1 MRRRDFITS
10 LGGAAAVAGWSRAG
24 RTQQRVPLI
33 GYLDTRQLGWN
44 RETHGLGPGA
54 DALRQGLREHG
65 YVEGQNI
72 AIEYRFAVGNLDLLP
87 GLAAELVRLN
97 VDIIFAS
104 TTPSA
109 RAAQRAT
116 TSIPIVSP
124 NMGDPVADG
133 LVASLARPGGNVTGS
148 TFLGPELVPKRVEL
162 LKEAIPNAR
171 RVALLWH
178 PRAYGEQTMRDML
191 AQAEAA
197 ARSQGLQLQ
206 LLEVHRAGD
215 FDRAFATMAQADAL
229 LIFPSVMLF
238 VERERISKLAEKH
251 RLPTISVARE
261 FVELGGLISYGASI
275 FDLIR
280 QTVRYVD
287 RILKGA
293 KPADL
298 PVEQPTRFELVI
310 NLRTA
315 KALGITIPATLL
327 VLADEVIE

>member
-1 MRRRDFITS
+1 VHDGRQVLRRHMPRRPDPELRRRRFVHDGQ
-10 LGGAAAVAGWSRAG
+10 LRAG
-24 RTQQRVPLI
+24 
-33 GYLDTRQLGWN
+33 G
-44 RETHGLGPGA
+44 
-54 DALRQGLREHG
+54 GLRAHG

-97 VDIIFAS
+97 VDIIFAA

-171 RVALLWH
+171 RVALVWH
-178 PRAYGEQTMRDML
+178 PRAFGEQTMRDML

-206 LLEVHRAGD
+206 LLEVHDAGD
-215 FDRAFATMAQADAL
+215 FDRAFATIAQADAL

-251 RLPTISVARE
+251 HLPTISVARE
-261 FVELGGLISYGASI
+261 FVELGGLISYGANI

-280 QTVRYVD
+280 RATGHVD

-298 PVEQPTRFELVI
+298 PVQQPTTFELVI
-310 NLRTA
+310 NLKTA
-315 KALGITIPATLL
+315 KALGLPIPPPLL
-327 VLADEVIE
+327 ARADDVIE

>member
-10 LGGAAAVAGWSRAG
+10 LGGAAAVACWSRAG
-24 RTQQRVPLI
+24 RAQQRRLPLI
-33 GYLDTRQLGWN
+33 GYLGTGQLGWN
-44 RETHGLGPGA
+44 QQTRGLGPAA

-72 AIEYRFAVGNLDLLP
+72 AIEYRFAVGTDQLP
-87 GLAAELVRLN
+87 SLAAELVRLN
-97 VDIIFAS
+97 VDIIFAVA
-104 TTPSA
+104 TPAA

-116 TSIPIVSP
+116 TSTPIVAP

-171 RVALLWH
+171 RVALVWH
-178 PRAYGEQTMRDML
+178 PRAFGEQTTRDML

-206 LLEVHRAGD
+206 LLEVHGAGD
-215 FDRAFATMAQADAL
+215 FDRAFATIAQADAL

-238 VERERISKLAEKH
+238 VERERISKLAERH

-261 FVELGGLISYGASI
+261 YVEVGGLISYGASI
-275 FDLIR
+275 YDPIR
-280 QTVRYVD
+280 RAAGYVD

-310 NLRTA
+310 NLKTA
-315 KALGITIPATLL
+315 KTLGITIPAPLL
-327 VLADEVIE
+327 ARADEVIE

>member
-1 MRRRDFITS
+1 MRRREFITS
-10 LGGAAAVAGWSRAG
+10 VGGAAAAACWLRAASA
-24 RTQQRVPLI
+24 QQRRLPLL
-33 GYLDTRQLGWN
+33 GYLDTRHLGWSQ
-44 RETHGLGPGA
+44 ETHGLGRGA

-97 VDIIFAS
+97 VDIIFAA

-171 RVALLWH
+171 RVALVWH
-178 PRAYGEQTMRDML
+178 PRAFGEQTTRDML

-206 LLEVHRAGD
+206 LLEVH
-215 FDRAFATMAQADAL
+215 
-229 LIFPSVMLF
+229 
-238 VERERISKLAEKH
+238 
-251 RLPTISVARE
+251 
-261 FVELGGLISYGASI
+261 GASI
-275 FDLIR
+275 ALSQR
-280 QTVRYVD
+280 S
-287 RILKGA
+287 
-293 KPADL
+293 
-298 PVEQPTRFELVI
+298 
-310 NLRTA
+310 LR
-315 KALGITIPATLL
+315 PMPS
-327 VLADEVIE
+327 